1 MLAVVL
7 VELVELVVLDV
18 LAVLDDVDVVLTVLV
33 VLAVDD
39 VVEAVELV
47 EVVVCTAG
55 VALLNTMSVTSNGVL
70 SPAGNRNSNLYIPSD
85 RPAQRGVMTVPD
97 V

>member
-1 MLAVVL
+1 M
-7 VELVELVVLDV
+7 VLDV
-18 LAVLDDVDVVLTVLV
+18 LTVLAVLEVVDIVDV

-39 VVEAVELV
+39 VELVVLAVELV
-47 EVVVCTAG
+47 EVVVWTPG
-55 VALLNTMSVTSNGVL
+55 VALLNTISVTSNGVL
-70 SPAGNRNSNLYIPSD
+70 SPAGNRNSNLQIPSD